1 MFISK
6 EALITRRLISDA
18 ISPRVNFYKTPSEP
32 NESAIPP
39 KLSVKADVADRL
51 AQCAFMGRTTVWPG

>member
-39 KLSVKADVADRL
+39 KLSVKADVADRH
-51 AQCAFMGRTTVWPG
+51 AQCAFI